1 VNEFRTSTHSTSV
14 SPSFACLIICLA
26 SAGWACSGVSEET
39 RQQAQT
45 DVNLGRGLYADEHD
59 VRGAIVAWERAIRRD
74 PENAEAHL
82 YLGQVYGQQ
91 NLNDRAEPL
100 LRRAVALYER
110 QAVDDERQRAPLAES
125 RNSLAVVLTNMGR
138 HDEAIALLRQVTQEI
153 TYGSPHLAWGN
164 LGLALLR
171 KGQAQE
177 AVTALQR
184 AVAQQ
189 PNFCVGNARLGEA
202 YYRLNDFGHALEAF
216 DHALSTQQAGCD
228 RIQSAYLNRA
238 RVRIQLHQAEQARAD
253 LTRCIELDATTPEGA
268 ECAQLGRSVVA
279 P

>member
-1 VNEFRTSTHSTSV
+1 
-14 SPSFACLIICLA
+14 
-26 SAGWACSGVSEET
+26 VSEET

-164 LGLALLR
+164 LGLA
-171 KGQAQE
+171 
-177 AVTALQR
+177 TA
-184 AVAQQ
+184 
-189 PNFCVGNARLGEA
+189 GE
-202 YYRLNDFGHALEAF
+202 
-216 DHALSTQQAGCD
+216 
-228 RIQSAYLNRA
+228 
-238 RVRIQLHQAEQARAD
+238 V
-253 LTRCIELDATTPEGA
+253 
-268 ECAQLGRSVVA
+268 GRSPWA
-279 P
+279 DQKTGAARHHPRPRSRKTIAMSRW